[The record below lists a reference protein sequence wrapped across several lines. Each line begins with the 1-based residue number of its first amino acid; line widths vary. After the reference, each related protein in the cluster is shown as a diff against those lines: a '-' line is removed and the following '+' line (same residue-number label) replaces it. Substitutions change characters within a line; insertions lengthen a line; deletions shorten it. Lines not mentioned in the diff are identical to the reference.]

1 MHIEKMIP
9 FEHVRRG
16 SALFE
21 GDHKLAVRGRSS
33 ATPLRPAG
41 RAVINATRGGVYVE
55 PHWYSDR
62 DVAMGALNW
71 WGRVYPGEALTLERR
86 SGAGR
91 GAAPRLA
98 VSAARAGAKV

>member
-1 MHIEKMIP
+1 
-9 FEHVRRG
+9 
-16 SALFE
+16 
-21 GDHKLAVRGRSS
+21 
-33 ATPLRPAG
+33 
-41 RAVINATRGGVYVE
+41 VINATRGGVYVE

-91 GAAPRLA
+91 CSAQTGCERRLRRREGM
-98 VSAARAGAKV
+98 STINDHKGEHP